1 MTELVFDCIGARP
14 DRYAAAPTL
23 LLRLRIAETTGATVT
38 GFLLRCQ
45 IRIEPARRR
54 YTPAEEEA
62 LADLFGDVSRWGDT
76 LKPLQLTFVNQMV
89 PRFTGSIEV
98 DLVVPCTY
106 DMEVATGKYFAG
118 LDDGQ
123 IPLLLLFSG
132 TVFSKTEAGLSVQQ
146 VPWEKEERFGLPVAV
161 WREMMDLHFPGSG
174 WLRLTTETLDALSR
188 YKSRRQLLSFDDTV
202 HNLLKEAGEDG
213 G

>member
-1 MTELVFDCIGARP
+1 MTELVFDCIGIRP

-38 GFLLRCQ
+38 AFMLRCQ
-45 IRIEPARRR
+45 VRIEPTRRR
-54 YTPAEEEA
+54 YTAAEEEA
-62 LADLFGDVSRWGDT
+62 LSDLFGDVSRWGDT

-89 PRFTGSIEV
+89 PRFTGSTEV
-98 DLVVPCTY
+98 DLVMPCTY

-118 LDDGQ
+118 LDEGN
-123 IPLLLLFSG
+123 IPLLLLFAG
-132 TVFSKTEAGLSVQQ
+132 TVFSKTDAGLSIEQ
-146 VPWEKEERFGLPVAV
+146 VPWEKEERYPLPVAV

-188 YKSRRQLLSFDDTV
+188 FKSRRQLLSFDDTLQV
-202 HNLLKEAGEDG
+202 LLKEAGEDG